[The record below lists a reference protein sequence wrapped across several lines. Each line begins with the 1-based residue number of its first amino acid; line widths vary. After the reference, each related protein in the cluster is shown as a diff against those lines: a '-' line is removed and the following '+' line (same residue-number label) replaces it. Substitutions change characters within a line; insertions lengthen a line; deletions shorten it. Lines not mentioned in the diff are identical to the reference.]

1 MRNTN
6 DTFIFCALALAA
18 FGIAGNA
25 NAETLD
31 LEAAQKLLQDPVMI
45 TNDELSLDPAVQTK
59 QIEAMIEVAFED
71 KGPAVVK
78 RMIKIADCESYGG
91 SHDGMIMH
99 IGTDG
104 DIVENDAPN
113 SSATGALMVL
123 LVTHREEYTR
133 LDLDP
138 KQVAE
143 NIVFGRRLMDMRESW
158 GHWQFAD

>member
-1 MRNTN
+1 MIRS
-6 DTFIFCALALAA
+6 FICALALPA

-91 SHDGMIMH
+91 R
-99 IGTDG
+99 T
-104 DIVENDAPN
+104 
-113 SSATGALMVL
+113 MV
-123 LVTHREEYTR
+123 
-133 LDLDP
+133 
-138 KQVAE
+138 
-143 NIVFGRRLMDMRESW
+143 
-158 GHWQFAD
+158 